1 MYKKINR
8 VVHVQSC
15 FANLNLLLF
24 DVLVTF
30 AVLVSK
36 LPKTFRGK
44 LVKPVRRWLK
54 SGIFY
59 STISQLTRD

>member
-15 FANLNLLLF
+15 FDNLNLLLF

-44 LVKPVRRWLK
+44 TCQTCSEMVKVWDIL
-54 SGIFY
+54 FNH
-59 STISQLTRD
+59 